1 MAYKTIL
8 VHAAPQAEAQ
18 GRIQLAARLARVM
31 DAHLVGSAPTGISR
45 YTPDATRAMLAAP
58 CAALREAA
66 RQALARFERLASA
79 EGVASVETRLAD
91 DETGA
96 ALALEARY
104 CDLVVVGPAG
114 HDATPLHPSDL
125 AQYLALA
132 GGRPVLVVPT
142 GGNAALPGGAALVAW
157 NGSTE
162 ATRAVDAA
170 LPLLRAARHATV
182 LRLIDCAGDG
192 DESVPRLAAF
202 LRRHGV
208 VTRTALRPAA
218 PDPGAALLDA
228 AAREGA
234 DLLVMGAYGRA
245 RWRETLFR
253 GASAVVLR
261 HAACPILL
269 AH

>member
-8 VHAAPQAEAQ
+8 VHAAPEAEAQ
-18 GRIQLAARLARVM
+18 GRIRLAARLARAM
-31 DAHLVGSAPTGISR
+31 DAHLVGSAPTGVSR
-45 YTPDATRAMLAAP
+45 YTPDATRALLAAP

-66 RQALARFERLASA
+66 RQALARFERLAHE

-91 DETGA
+91 DEAGA
-96 ALALEARY
+96 ALLFDARY
-104 CDLVVVGPAG
+104 CDLVVVGPGG
-114 HDATPLHPSDL
+114 HDTTPLRPSDL
-125 AQYLALA
+125 AQFLALA
-132 GGRPVLVVPT
+132 GGRPVLMVPT
-142 GGNAALPGGAALVAW
+142 GGNAALPGGGALVAW

-162 ATRAVDAA
+162 AIRAVDGA
-170 LPLLRAARHATV
+170 LPLLRAARQATV
-182 LRLIDCAGDG
+182 LRLMDGAVDG
-192 DESVPRLAAF
+192 DDSGPRLAAF

-208 VTRTALRPAA
+208 VARTALRPAA

-234 DLLVMGAYGRA
+234 DLLVMGAYGRP
-245 RWRETLFR
+245 RWRETLLR

>member
-8 VHAAPQAEAQ
+8 VHAAPEAEAQ
-18 GRIQLAARLARVM
+18 GRIRLAARLAHAM
-31 DAHLVGSAPTGISR
+31 DAHLIGSAPTGISR
-45 YTPDATRAMLAAP
+45 YTPDATRALLAAP
-58 CAALREAA
+58 CAALRAA
-66 RQALARFERLASA
+66 AQQALARFNRLAR
-79 EGVASVETRLAD
+79 EERVASVETRLAD
-91 DETGA
+91 DEAGA
-96 ALALEARY
+96 ALVLDARY

-114 HDATPLHPSDL
+114 HDATPLRPPDL
-125 AQYLALA
+125 AQHLALA

-142 GGNAALPGGAALVAW
+142 GGNAALPGGGALVAW

-162 ATRAVDAA
+162 ATRAVDGA
-170 LPLLRAARHATV
+170 LPLLRLARHATV
-182 LRLIDCAGDG
+182 LRLMDGDDAG
-192 DESVPRLAAF
+192 DESAPRLAAF

-218 PDPGAALLDA
+218 PDPGAALLDTA
-228 AAREGA
+228 AQEGA

-245 RWRETLFR
+245 RWRETLFH
-253 GASAVVLR
+253 GASALVLR